1 VSVHERAG
9 AKVAKEIMF
18 FTGGIKH
25 GQTFS
30 APQAG
35 PFHTDKLAIM
45 LTSEQSYVRSISILF
60 NGVGFQ
66 DDLDQ

>member
-18 FTGGIKH
+18 FTGGIQH

-30 APQAG
+30 APG
-35 PFHTDKLAIM
+35 PFHTDKLAVIFR
-45 LTSEQSYVRSISILF
+45 SELDVCQELCILF